1 MTRQEGS
8 PHAASRRALQV
19 QITKALEHDSR
30 TAKAVID
37 VSCVGG
43 RATLLG
49 TVGSAATKAAVLE
62 VVHSVPGVI
71 AIDEIAV
78 KAGAR

>member
-1 MTRQEGS
+1 MQS
-8 PHAASRRALQV
+8 ADVPLDV
-19 QITKALEHDSR
+19 QITKALAQDPR

-37 VSCVGG
+37 VVYMSGQV
-43 RATLLG
+43 TLLG
-49 TVGSAATKAAVLE
+49 NVNSPATKAAVLE

-71 AIDEIAV
+71 AIDDEIAI